1 MNEKTIPLSKR
12 TKAILL
18 GSLLGD
24 GSLRIH
30 PRYQNARFSFRHSIK
45 QKEYFFWKVNQ
56 LKEISGPKSFW
67 LQGRKGHDGWGT
79 KKWRYQSKALASL
92 TQLYDLTCKKDRKQI
107 RRKWLN
113 QLLPLSLAIWWLDDG
128 SLVSDS
134 RQGVLCTDSFSE
146 KEVEILAKYLKNVW
160 QIKTSLG
167 QVGETGRFRLWIR
180 STENLQ
186 KFLRLILPHIEVE
199 QMLSK
204 IIMLYKDQNLQQRW
218 ISEIANLSKF
228 PLDIINKYL
237 NAKRTKWRNF
247 RK

>member
-1 MNEKTIPLSKR
+1 MNEKIIPLSKR
-12 TKAILL
+12 TKEIIL

-30 PRYQNARFSFRHSIK
+30 PRYQNARFSFRHSVK

-56 LKEISGPKSFW
+56 LREISGPKNIW
-67 LQGRKGHDGWGT
+67 LQGQKGHDGWGQ

-92 TQLYDLTCKKDRKQI
+92 TQLYHLTCKKDRKNI

-113 QLLPLSLAIWWLDDG
+113 QLSPLSLAIWWLDDG

-134 RQGVLCTDSFSE
+134 RQGVLCTDSFSQ
-146 KEVEILAKYLKNVW
+146 KEVKILAKYLKNVW
-160 QIKTSLG
+160 QIKTSISQIG
-167 QVGETGRFRLWIR
+167 KTGRFRLWIR

-186 KFLRLILPHIEVE
+186 RFLRLILPHIKVE

-204 IIMLYKDQNLQQRW
+204 VMMLYKDENLQQRW

-228 PLDIINKYL
+228 SLDTIKKYL
-237 NAKRTKWRNF
+237 DEKKTKWRNF